1 MTRTED
7 RLLSLIRGEPPGFA
21 WALAFCVASLALGV
35 LVRVAFVGLDAG
47 LGMSITYVP
56 AFIAATLYAG
66 RRWGWATLA
75 AAMVLGVLWPSA
87 FARSGPMLPLQ
98 VMYLISGVITVW
110 FSGEL
115 RAALVRLEETR
126 RHEAEIRRAL
136 DEAEARLRL
145 AQEAGGVGVWDWNL
159 ETGETHWSS
168 AVHRNL
174 GLDPAEPPG
183 VEAMMRMIHPDDQER
198 MRDMGRQARNGAF
211 EPVEYR
217 VVRSDGS
224 VRWLLSRGE
233 VLEEPS
239 GARRAIGVN
248 IDVTERRR
256 AEAELRESELR
267 FRTLADSVPILM
279 WVSPPDG
286 PREFVN
292 QTYVDFL
299 GAGYEA
305 ALSFDWRQRLH
316 PEDHDR
322 ILEDQVTGEASRQPF
337 VLEARYRRADGEW
350 RWVRSISRPRIGPE
364 GQFRGFVGAGYD
376 ITEAK
381 QVQAD
386 LEHINDLMAER
397 VEAALADRDRAEV
410 ALRRAQRLEAVGQ
423 LTGGVAHDFNN
434 LLTVVIGALDLVQRR
449 PDDVQRRERMIEA
462 ALAAARRGERL
473 TQQLLAFARR
483 QPLKPEAAHVD
494 DLVREAEPLLQRA
507 VGEAVSLVFSLGA
520 EGAVARLDSSQ
531 FDAALM
537 NLAVNARDAVTQGGV
552 IRVETTAVS
561 LREGEVEGAPAGGYV
576 CISVHDTGVGMDEAV
591 AARIFEPFFTTKEVG
606 KGTGLGLSQVYGF
619 ARQSGGSVAVESA
632 PGLGTTVRL
641 YLPLTEDASVPGIL
655 AGHQRGSEPPQAPGR
670 ALKILLVED
679 DADVAELARDMLL
692 DLGHAVRHVS
702 GFQPAVELL
711 RSDAE
716 LDLLLTDLVMPGGGT
731 GADVA
736 RAAIEAR
743 PGLPVVLC
751 SGYAGEVLE
760 TRDELPWPLLRK
772 PYSAGDLA
780 QAIEA
785 ALVSAAASPT

>member
-1 MTRTED
+1 MRPLAEQ
-7 RLLSLIRGEPPGFA
+7 LLILIRRQPPTFGRALVFCA
-21 WALAFCVASLALGV
+21 ACLAFGV
-35 LVRVAFVGLDAG
+35 LVRLALIGVDSG

-56 AFIAATLYAG
+56 AFIAATVYGG

-75 AAMVLGVLWPSA
+75 AATLLGVIWPSA
-87 FARSGPMLPLQ
+87 FARAGPLIALQ
-98 VMYLISGVITVW
+98 TMYLVSGVITVW
-110 FSGEL
+110 VSGEL
-115 RAALVRLEETR
+115 RAALIGLDETR
-126 RHEAEIRRAL
+126 RQEAEIRRAL
-136 DEAEARLRL
+136 DEAEARLKL

-159 ETGETHWSS
+159 DTGEAHWSS

-174 GLDPAEPPG
+174 GLDDGEPPN
-183 VEAMMRMIHPDDQER
+183 VETMLRVTHPEDRPRLLE
-198 MRDMGRQARNGAF
+198 MGRQARDGRF

-217 VVRSDGS
+217 VVGSDGA

-233 VLEEPS
+233 VVEEN

-248 IDVTERRR
+248 IDVTDRRR

-279 WVSPPDG
+279 WVSRSDG
-286 PREFVN
+286 RREFVN

-316 PEDHDR
+316 PDDYDR

-350 RWVRSISRPRIGPE
+350 RWVKSISRPRIGPE
-364 GQFRGFVGAGYD
+364 GQFRGFVGVGYD
-376 ITEAK
+376 VTDAR
-381 QVQAD
+381 QAQAD
-386 LEHINDLMAER
+386 LEHINELMAER
-397 VEAALADRDRAEV
+397 VESALADRDRAES

-449 PDDVQRRERMIEA
+449 PDDAARRDRMIES

-483 QPLKPEAAHVD
+483 QPLKPQTVLVD
-494 DLVREAEPLLQRA
+494 DLIRDAEPLLQHA
-507 VGEAVSLVFSLGA
+507 IGGGVGLSVALGASGAVS
-520 EGAVARLDSSQ
+520 RLDTSQ

-537 NLAVNARDAVTQGGV
+537 NLVVNARDAVTQGGA
-552 IRVETTAVS
+552 IRVETATVE
-561 LREGEVEGAPAGGYV
+561 LREGQAEGAAAGAYV
-576 CISVHDTGVGMDEAV
+576 CVAVHDTGVGMDEATL
-591 AARIFEPFFTTKEVG
+591 ARIFEPFFTTKEVG

-619 ARQSGGSVAVESA
+619 ARQSGGSATVESA
-632 PGLGTTVRL
+632 PQQGTTVRL
-641 YLPLTEDASVPGIL
+641 YLPLSHEPLETEAEV
-655 AGHQRGSEPPQAPGR
+655 AKTPPFEGER

-679 DADVAELARDMLL
+679 DADVAALARAMLM

-702 GFQPAVELL
+702 AYDTAVALL
-711 RSDAE
+711 GSDAE
-716 LDLLLTDLVMPGGGT
+716 LDLLITDLVMPGGRT

-736 RAAIEAR
+736 RLATEVR
-743 PGLPVVLC
+743 PNLPIIVC
-751 SGYAGEVLE
+751 SGYAGETLQAA
-760 TRDELPWPLLRK
+760 DALPWPLLRK
-772 PYSAGDLA
+772 PYSASNLSEVITQVLA
-780 QAIEA
+780 S
-785 ALVSAAASPT
+785 SASLRAT

>member
-1 MTRTED
+1 MRPTED
-7 RLLSLIRGEPPGFA
+7 RLLSLIRGQPPGFA
-21 WALAFCVASLALGV
+21 SALTFSAGSLALGV
-35 LVRVAFVGLDAG
+35 LVRLAFVGLESG

-75 AAMVLGVLWPSA
+75 AAMLLGVFWPSA
-87 FARSGPMLPLQ
+87 FARAGPALALEI
-98 VMYLISGVITVW
+98 MYLISGVITVW

-136 DEAEARLRL
+136 DEAEARLKL

-174 GLDPAEPPG
+174 GLDPAEPPDIQ
-183 VEAMMRMIHPDDQER
+183 AMMRVTHPEDRER
-198 MRDMGRQARNGAF
+198 LRQMGQQARQGRF

-233 VLEEPS
+233 VLTEAN

-256 AEAELRESELR
+256 AEAELRESEAR

-279 WVSPPDG
+279 WVSHPDG
-286 PREFVN
+286 RREFVN
-292 QTYVDFL
+292 QTYADFL

-316 PEDHDR
+316 PDDYDR

-350 RWVRSISRPRIGPE
+350 RWVRSISRPRLGPE

-376 ITEAK
+376 VTDAK

-386 LEHINDLMAER
+386 LEHINELMAER
-397 VEAALADRDRAEV
+397 VDAALADRDRAEI
-410 ALRRAQRLEAVGQ
+410 ALRRSQRLEAVGQ

-434 LLTVVIGALDLVQRR
+434 LLTVVIGALDLVRRR
-449 PDDVQRRERMIEA
+449 PEDAARRERMIEA

-483 QPLKPEAAHVD
+483 QPLKPQVARID
-494 DLVREAEPLLQRA
+494 RLVREAEPLLQHA
-507 VGEAVSLVFSLGA
+507 VGEAVSLVVAPGA
-520 EGAVARLDSSQ
+520 GEAVSRLDSSQ

-537 NLAVNARDAVTQGGV
+537 NLVVNARDAVTQGGV
-552 IRVETTAVS
+552 IRIETAAVE
-561 LREGEVEGAPAGGYV
+561 LREGEVEGAPAGAYV
-576 CISVHDTGVGMDEAV
+576 CVAVHDTGMGMDEAV
-591 AARIFEPFFTTKEVG
+591 SARIFEPFFTTKEVG

-619 ARQSGGSVAVESA
+619 ARQSGGSAAVDSA
-632 PGLGTTVRL
+632 PGQGTTVRL
-641 YLPLTEDASVPGIL
+641 YLPLTQDRPDDEEDPAPAARAQ
-655 AGHQRGSEPPQAPGR
+655 AGDR
-670 ALKILLVED
+670 ALKVLLVED
-679 DADVAELARDMLL
+679 DPDVAELARAMLM
-692 DLGHAVRHVS
+692 DLGHAVRHVTAYD
-702 GFQPAVELL
+702 PAAELL
-711 RSDAE
+711 TSDAE
-716 LDLLLTDLVMPGGGT
+716 IDLLITDLVMPGERT

-736 RAAIEAR
+736 RAAAELR
-743 PGLPVVLC
+743 PDLPVILC
-751 SGYAGEVLE
+751 SGYAGAALDAAE
-760 TRDELPWPLLRK
+760 TLPWPLLRK
-772 PYSAGDLA
+772 PYSASELA
-780 QAIEA
+780 EMIDG
-785 ALVSAAASPT
+785 LLTSSSSPRVT